1 MHRDGYGNREPHS
14 SVTCSA
20 SAGTI
25 NSSGLFT
32 APGTAGTVTVTA
44 TSTQDTNKTGN
55 TMVTVTA
62 PVSSL
67 SPSSLPFGNQ
77 SVGTTSAAQTVTLSN
92 TGNAAL
98 AITGIATSANFSQ
111 TNNCGSSV
119 AASDSCTVNV
129 TFLPTAIGQL
139 PGTPVS
145 SSDSN
150 GMAGSKQTVS
160 LSGTGI
166 VPVAITGV
174 SITPTSVTL
183 DSGTTQQF
191 SASVSGTGNYNT
203 TVSWYVCDGNGAN
216 CANGGNSSYGTVST
230 TGLYATPVIQVG
242 GQGLSVTVE
251 AVANGN
257 SSELASAI
265 VTVTVPTF
273 STASLNGQYAF
284 SLADSTKR
292 SLRSSHLCTLGMEI
306 VTRGS

>member
-1 MHRDGYGNREPHS
+1 M
-14 SVTCSA
+14 
-20 SAGTI
+20 
-25 NSSGLFT
+25 
-32 APGTAGTVTVTA
+32 
-44 TSTQDTNKTGN
+44 
-55 TMVTVTA
+55 
-62 PVSSL
+62 
-67 SPSSLPFGNQ
+67 
-77 SVGTTSAAQTVTLSN
+77 
-92 TGNAAL
+92 
-98 AITGIATSANFSQ
+98 
-111 TNNCGSSV
+111 
-119 AASDSCTVNV
+119 NV
-129 TFLPTAIGQL
+129 TFLPTAIGHL
-139 PGTPVS
+139 TGTLVVTD
-145 SSDSN
+145 DSN

-166 VPVAITGV
+166 VPVVFMCV

-284 SLADSTKR
+284 SLADSQSQIYAAGSFVADGNGNVTHGVLDFVNNVTGTIFDSGIER
-292 SLRSSHLCTLGMEI
+292 CWYWCRLYWQLSNRRGRTRDAYLGILCTL
-306 VTRGS
+306 R